1 MKKLLLFIAMLCAFA
16 QGAWAQNYKV
26 WDGSTTTKPLHYSSY
41 AGYTNVVVINT
52 GAELAYIRN
61 NWTSNSGYDG
71 NKPYYQLRYLL
82 NADLDISAVSWIP
95 FGNDNESIT
104 AFEGTFFGNAHTIK
118 IKIQGATYNYQG
130 LFARIE
136 TDGTVQSLH
145 LTGSINCAA
154 SRLVGGIT
162 GENYGDI
169 KNCWVSAYIASD
181 WHSSW
186 SSFNAKVGGI
196 AGENA
201 HHEGGYG
208 GRILYCC
215 VTNDVV
221 NDDDCV
227 GGIVGFNDEY
237 AKVNHC
243 TFYGSV
249 RGENAGSQDNKW
261 IGDNDGTLT
270 NQHDSDLNDDAT
282 LNSYLSSFSGNPVYR
297 YAIQYP
303 YTVTIVNVGNG
314 AIVSDAP
321 GFRYGKTVT
330 LNVAYG
336 TPQSITGWSEG
347 NGGGNEYISGNPTN
361 GYTFNT
367 EHKDITITANFPKS
381 GWQNH
386 AGTQADPFL
395 INSTNDWNEFANSVN
410 YGTSYGNKYVKLN
423 SDIEITTM
431 AGTSENNSFQG
442 TFLGNN
448 KTLTANITNTDTDV
462 QGVSPFRY
470 INGATIKNLTVAGT
484 ISTNAYHSSG
494 LVGFPYGNNLIE
506 GCTVAATLNINTN
519 YAGGFVGHGGNSI
532 VTIKDCA
539 FAGTFNGGGANRKN
553 IGVFWGWSTDGWPYL
568 QNCLENGTYIRVA
581 SMNPMGLNQNKGTIT
596 NCYYVTPQIGGPSYY
611 NNVSGSWQVSAT
623 PENGVFTAQP
633 VMAADGNPYYMF
645 CTITGIDSH
654 YGMTSAGI
662 DITPTLQDINGST
675 LSYGTGYT
683 ATLDGN
689 DVASLPIHIN
699 SGGNHTLTLTGTGSY
714 CGSKSFAITVDSDLN
729 GSGTEED
736 PFIIANAS
744 EWNNFANNINNG
756 DTYSG
761 KHVKLTN
768 NISVTTMAGNSD
780 ANSFQGIFDGDSHTL
795 TFNISDFAETY
806 AAPFRY
812 VGSAS
817 FRNLHVAGTIS
828 TTYQYAGG
836 MIANIVDGKTVSIE
850 NCRSSVTINSSSY
863 TNGGF
868 VSRLGDNATLT
879 ISGCAFD
886 GSFEGTGHH
895 NGGFVGYCQDGTS
908 TTFTH
913 CLFKPDHISCDLTSC
928 QTFWRGANATIDSC
942 YYTQTLGTEQGTSV
956 YVATEGYLGNLVHD
970 YGMVKAY
977 DYGIFFD
984 GTYYLAVAQISGHG
998 TLMFPY
1004 HISNTLQWNNFA
1016 YYVNNGI
1023 NNYSGKYVELYNNIT
1038 ITMTVGS
1045 SETNSFQG
1053 IFNGDGCTLT
1063 ANLTNTSSSYQ
1074 GVAPFRYINCATIK
1088 NLTVA
1093 GTISSNSYHTS
1104 GLVGFAYGSNQ
1115 IDNCIVTATL
1125 NLSNNYA
1132 GGLLGHGLTSWVNFN
1147 NCAFTGTVNGVDKTR
1162 NYFGAIW
1169 GWSTD
1174 GHPIL
1179 NNCLENGTYDDIGHR
1194 NPMGYQKDS
1203 GSVTN
1208 CYYVNPK
1215 NGNYSLGCTHPA
1227 QQVVTAIPDN
1237 EIARLLRLADGND
1250 YYVVMNATV
1259 SDVNEYYDLE
1269 DGLVSITP
1277 TVTVD
1282 AAATPVSPLIPN
1294 HATLAFGAEYTAT
1307 LDDEDVTEWPITFN
1321 RRGSHTLIISGH
1333 HTSGQNGYGGSR
1345 TLTFT
1350 VGGSY
1355 DGTGTESDPFLITN
1369 NDEWSAFA
1377 QNTKNDKTYNGKFLK
1392 LTAGIDATESTGL
1405 FSGTFL
1411 GNNQTINAAIDDADA
1426 STALFGSLDGG
1437 TIKDLIVAGT
1447 ISGGTNTAALVLSAG
1462 NSGTNLIR
1470 NCVVNA
1476 TVTSSGDHVGG
1487 FLADA
1492 TDGNITINGCVFSGK
1507 MVGDGS
1513 TKGVFTGW
1521 AEEGG
1526 TVNLLDC
1533 LFLLHQDQDT
1543 TALDLVKKDAGTVT
1557 VSNSYKTTRAGT
1569 YGTRTTPALVAPS
1582 NLGNQTTDYGMVRA
1596 YSNGLFYDDL
1606 YYAALVFEGSGTED
1620 DPYLIRTSEQW
1631 DAFAFYVNDG
1641 SELSSKFF
1649 KLTDD
1654 INVTTMVGNS
1664 EANSFQGTFD
1674 GDGHTLT
1681 FNYTAT
1687 EASTAPFRFVKNA
1700 VIKNLHVDGTIN
1712 TSAFYAGGF
1721 VSQVYGPLTITNCRS
1736 SVAINNSSTGRRN
1749 HGGFVSN
1756 LNGSGYSVNITGC
1769 VFDGSFNDPN
1779 WGTSSNAGFVGWTGN
1794 ITSIIKYSFV
1804 KPHSVNQGGMFF
1816 TFVGWD
1822 QDYTPTPTLKNC
1834 FYVAYN
1840 SNRLQGDQVWSV
1852 TTDDEYT
1859 TLDITYQGVY
1869 LNYDV
1874 SGLTIYA
1881 RPNHYSPLN
1890 TQTQIM
1896 FDGVI
1901 YAYNAISE
1909 TDDDVHLLIT
1919 SDRPGYTITG
1929 YQSNPDVLTGTEN
1942 PYVMTMPNS
1951 DVVITPQWTEL
1962 QLSGTGTENDPYLIG
1977 STDNWNAF
1985 VDAVSHSKTFSGEF
1999 VKLTN
2004 NISVTTKCGT
2014 VSGSSQVNPFSGT
2027 FDGDGHT
2034 ITATITDNNNQ
2045 GTALFCYI
2053 NGATIKNLTVAG
2065 SISSSQKHTAALVGF
2080 SKGTDNSI
2088 QNCVATADVTCY
2100 QYIGGI
2106 LGHALNSDI
2115 SINNCVFSGNMTILS
2130 TPVFAKGAFL
2140 GWGDNDGTK
2149 SVTNCLYMMA
2159 DGQNT
2164 SNLDLVKGQGS
2175 VTTSNCYKT
2184 ANVGS
2189 QGTLVLTAV
2198 PDNEI
2203 CKKITIAG
2211 VTVYSL
2217 ASTVSGV
2224 EASYHLS
2231 DITVDITP
2239 VVTDAF
2245 DDILAL
2251 GTDYTA
2257 TLDGSV
2263 AVEEWPISV
2272 STNGDHTLTFT
2283 GMGNYQGTKTVAIV
2297 LNPSL
2302 HGSGTE
2308 LDPYLINNT
2317 DEWNLFTTKVNGGNN
2332 YNGEYIKLM
2341 ANIDITTPAG
2351 YRVSDSDNKPFSGI
2365 FLGNNKT
2372 INVTLTDDDKQGLSP
2387 FRCINGATIKD
2398 LNVTGTITSSMQHA
2412 AALVGFAD
2420 GTGNIIQNCVA
2431 TAAVSGGTHIG
2442 GILGHGLSSDIS
2454 ISDCV
2459 FSGMMTG
2466 GSSAKGALFGW
2477 GNNGG
2482 TKSITNCLYLMA
2494 DGQNTD
2500 NLDLVKGFGTVTV
2513 TDCYKTANVGTQGSL
2528 VLTAIPDNEICK
2540 KITITGVTVYS
2551 LACTVSGVEASYDL
2565 YENPVDITP
2574 VMTDPYNA
2582 SLTLG
2587 TDYTATL
2594 NGAPVENLPISIT
2607 SEGSYTLILT
2617 GAGNYQGSKTFA
2629 ITVTNNVVGTGT
2641 ENDPY
2646 IISNTYQWNVFANN
2660 VNSGTTYSGEFF
2672 KLMNN
2677 ISVTTMVGSSNNNSF
2692 QGTFDGGSNTL
2703 TFTKGSSESA
2713 FDEEYCAPFRYIKN
2727 ATIKDLKV
2735 AGDIYTSRKFA
2746 AGLIANPRGTINIT
2760 NCTVSSIIHS
2770 SVSDDGT
2777 HGGIV
2782 ARLGGKTTE
2791 MNITGCVF
2799 NGRLLTNNST
2809 TYCGGFVGWWDG
2821 GTANVSNSLYAPNGS
2836 IPEGWTAINDGATFV
2851 RGGNAG
2857 DNCYYT
2863 ETMGTT
2869 QGSPAY
2875 TTVPDNEICKKITI
2889 ADVTVYS
2896 SACIVGVSDSY
2907 IANEDIIITVTGPS
2921 DETLFLGTDYTAT
2934 LDNNVPV
2941 MDWPINISQAGE
2953 HTLSFTGI
2961 GNYQGTKTV
2970 NINIEIAD
2978 WETVYEG
2985 DENDPY
2991 LIYND
2996 GEFDL
3001 LAQRVN
3007 DGTSTYSGKFFKL
3020 MSDIS
3025 VTTMVGLDDATTFQG
3040 TFDGNGHTLTVS
3052 YNTSAESTAPFRF
3065 ARNSVIKNL
3074 HVDGTITT
3082 SAKFAGGI
3090 VGRSSGTLNITNC
3103 RSSVAINSSVG
3114 SDGTHGGIVARLAG
3128 GGNDIMIEGCIFD
3141 GSFATTANT
3150 NNCGGFIGWPV
3161 TDIPT
3166 IKNSLMIPSSVD
3178 AGMLNNTFARVNYE
3192 PTIDNCYFVAITNL
3206 PTNQG
3211 KQVRSITGDTDVT
3224 VANAGNAT
3232 EYDVSGI
3239 TSYGT
3244 GIEYDGILYAG
3255 NGDNVSLNLSCS
3267 APNAIGYD
3275 ASAGT
3280 LTGNTNPYTLAMPN
3294 EDVVISAILAEPAT
3308 YSLVT
3313 DVNQIVSGKHY
3324 IIASGTTG
3332 SVRVMAGQ
3340 NTDNRTSVEVTA
3352 TNNVI
3357 TETEGIY
3364 EFVIN
3369 GPATDYYTI
3378 YDTDQAST
3386 GYLYAAGDNNY
3397 LKTQLTNDNKGQWT
3411 IDIAD
3416 ATHLATIRANVS
3428 GSNLMQYNASGA
3440 VFSCYS
3446 GTQDGLYLFVKND
3459 DNDLEFYGTEI
3470 TYSGNSIPDGG
3481 SITVGAGSVVTV
3493 SNTFING
3500 TAADIII
3507 EDGGQLIHESA
3518 VNATLQRNISA
3529 YTAKGGDGWYLI
3541 ASPVDGLSTSGL
3553 ITEPATSY
3561 DLFIYNEPNAYWYS
3575 NTGTGAPFNTLERGK
3590 GYLYANAADMDL
3602 DFAGSMI
3609 GTDDEVT
3616 KTLSF
3621 AYDGGGDLKGYN
3633 LMGNP
3638 FTRNLGSG
3646 DMTIG
3651 GEAVTSVLLLN
3662 NDSDYQTCNF
3672 LESGVIKPGQGFFI
3686 QASGAGQQLVFN
3698 PSSKDVKGIGLVSIK
3713 AGDESYIDKAY
3724 IQISRGNTLRKMTFS
3739 GDKPSVY
3746 VIDNGDDY
3754 AATTI
3759 YELAGSMPVNFKA
3772 AADGEYTI
3780 TVNTKNVEPSTMILF
3795 DNFTGEEFNLLE
3807 SPTYHFKAAANDP
3820 EGRFKLIFDFN
3831 NYTGLDEN
3839 DTTNEV
3845 FVYQSGDE
3853 LIVSGD
3859 GELKVFDV
3867 LGRFVM
3873 TQYINGVQ
3881 RVEKPEQTGVYI
3893 FRLNGKTQKMV
3904 VR

>member
-1 MKKLLLFIAMLCAFA
+1 MTKKFLLIFAMLCAFA

-71 NKPYYQLRYLL
+71 NKPYYRLRYLL

-154 SRLVGGIT
+154 SRLVGGIA

-314 AIVSDAP
+314 AIVADAP

-336 TPQSITGWSEG
+336 TPQSITGWSDG

-381 GWQNH
+381 SWQNH
-386 AGTQADPFL
+386 AGTQADPYL
-395 INSTNDWNEFANSVN
+395 ISSASDWNEFANSVN

-470 INGATIKNLTVAGT
+470 INGATIKNLRVAGT

-581 SMNPMGLNQNKGTIT
+581 SMNPMGLNQNKGSIT
-596 NCYYVTPQIGGPSYY
+596 DCYYVTPQIGGPSYY

-675 LSYGTGYT
+675 LSYSTGYT

-699 SGGNHTLTLTGTGSY
+699 SGGNHTLILTGTGSY

-736 PFIIANAS
+736 PFIITNAS

-768 NISVTTMAGNSD
+768 NISVTTMAGT
-780 ANSFQGIFDGDSHTL
+780 FQNEDNYQPFSGIFDGDGHTL
-795 TFNISDFAETY
+795 TINLSNQSRF
-806 AAPFRY
+806 AAPFKC
-812 VGSAS
+812 VNGATIK
-817 FRNLHVAGTIS
+817 NLRTAGTIDG
-828 TTYQYAGG
+828 TG
-836 MIANIVDGKTVSIE
+836 NDDGKLLGGLVGISLGNNTITGCV
-850 NCRSSVTINSSSY
+850 SSVTLSTDYENDAAMAGLVAA
-863 TNGGF
+863 TRGG
-868 VSRLGDNATLT
+868 SLT
-879 ISGCAFD
+879 ISGCAFNGSLQGGANSGRCAGISGFEYIPTTTTIKNTFFAPTSITVPTDD
-886 GSFEGTGHH
+886 GYTR
-895 NGGFVGYCQDGTS
+895 
-908 TTFTH
+908 TFTR
-913 CLFKPDHISCDLTSC
+913 DD
-928 QTFWRGANATIDSC
+928 NATIDSC
-942 YYTQTLGTEQGTSV
+942 YYTQTLGTEQGTAV

-984 GTYYLAVAQISGHG
+984 GTYYLAFAQISGHG

-1004 HISNTLQWNNFA
+1004 HISNTHQWNIFA

-1038 ITMTVGS
+1038 ITMMVGS
-1045 SETNSFQG
+1045 SEDNSFQG

-1179 NNCLENGTYDDIGHR
+1179 NNCLENGTYNDIGHR

-1282 AAATPVSPLIPN
+1282 AVSTPYSSLVPN
-1294 HATLAFGAEYTAT
+1294 HSTLAFGTEYTAM
-1307 LDDEDVTEWPITFN
+1307 LDSTEVTEWPITFN
-1321 RRGSHTLIISGH
+1321 RRGSHTLVISGH

-1369 NDEWSAFA
+1369 NDEWSAFT
-1377 QNTKNDKTYNGKFLK
+1377 QNTKNGKTYNGKFLK
-1392 LTAGIDATESTGL
+1392 LTSGIDATESTGL

-1437 TIKDLIVAGT
+1437 TIKDLIVEGN

-1470 NCVVNA
+1470 NCVINA

-1533 LFLLHQDQDT
+1533 LFLIQQDQDT
-1543 TALDLVKKDAGTVT
+1543 TALDLVKKNAGTVT
-1557 VSNSYKTTRAGT
+1557 VTNSYKTTRAGI
-1569 YGTRTTPALVAPS
+1569 YGTRTTRALVAPS

-1736 SVAINNSSTGRRN
+1736 SVAINNSSTGHRN

-1804 KPHSVNQGGMFF
+1804 KPRSVNQHGMFF

-1822 QDYTPTPTLKNC
+1822 QDYAPTPTLKNC

-1874 SGLTIYA
+1874 SGLKIYA

-1929 YQSNPDVLTGTEN
+1929 YQSNPDVLTGTTN

-1951 DVVITPQWTEL
+1951 NVVITPQWIEL

-1977 STDNWNAF
+1977 STDNWNTF

-2034 ITATITDNNNQ
+2034 ITATITDNNQ

-2065 SISSSQKHTAALVGF
+2065 TITSSQKHAAALVGF
-2080 SKGTDNSI
+2080 SKGTGNSI

-2115 SINNCVFSGNMTILS
+2115 SINNCVFSGKMTILS

-2140 GWGDNDGTK
+2140 GWDDNGGTK

-2239 VVTDAF
+2239 VVTDPF

-2251 GTDYTA
+2251 GTDYAA

-2308 LDPYLINNT
+2308 LDPYTISNT
-2317 DEWNLFTTKVNGGNN
+2317 DEWNLFATKVNGGNN

-2372 INVTLTDDDKQGLSP
+2372 INVTLTDDDSQGIAL
-2387 FRCINGATIKD
+2387 FRYINGATIRD
-2398 LNVTGTITSSMQHA
+2398 LTVTGTITSSQQHT
-2412 AALVGFAD
+2412 AALVGFAA
-2420 GTGNIIQNCVA
+2420 GTGNIIQNCVVSA
-2431 TAAVSGGTHIG
+2431 NVSGGTHIG
-2442 GILGHGLSSDIS
+2442 GILGHALSSDIS

-2459 FSGMMTG
+2459 FSGLMTG
-2466 GSSAKGALFGW
+2466 GGTAKGALFGW

-2482 TKSITNCLYLMA
+2482 TKSVTNSLYLMA

-2500 NLDLVKGFGTVTV
+2500 GLDLVKGFGTVTV
-2513 TDCYKTANVGTQGSL
+2513 TDCYKTADVGTQGSL

-2574 VMTDPYNA
+2574 VMTDPYDA
-2582 SLTLG
+2582 SLTFD

-2629 ITVTNNVVGTGT
+2629 INVTNNVVGTGT
-2641 ENDPY
+2641 EDDPY
-2646 IISNTYQWNVFANN
+2646 IISNTYQWNLFVNN
-2660 VNSGTTYSGEFF
+2660 VNNGHTYDGEFL
-2672 KLMNN
+2672 KLNAN
-2677 ISVTTMVGSSNNNSF
+2677 IEVSTMAGSNETNSF
-2692 QGTFDGGSNTL
+2692 QGTFDG
-2703 TFTKGSSESA
+2703 
-2713 FDEEYCAPFRYIKN
+2713 
-2727 ATIKDLKV
+2727 
-2735 AGDIYTSRKFA
+2735 
-2746 AGLIANPRGTINIT
+2746 
-2760 NCTVSSIIHS
+2760 
-2770 SVSDDGT
+2770 
-2777 HGGIV
+2777 
-2782 ARLGGKTTE
+2782 
-2791 MNITGCVF
+2791 
-2799 NGRLLTNNST
+2799 NGN
-2809 TYCGGFVGWWDG
+2809 
-2821 GTANVSNSLYAPNGS
+2821 
-2836 IPEGWTAINDGATFV
+2836 
-2851 RGGNAG
+2851 
-2857 DNCYYT
+2857 
-2863 ETMGTT
+2863 
-2869 QGSPAY
+2869 
-2875 TTVPDNEICKKITI
+2875 
-2889 ADVTVYS
+2889 
-2896 SACIVGVSDSY
+2896 
-2907 IANEDIIITVTGPS
+2907 
-2921 DETLFLGTDYTAT
+2921 
-2934 LDNNVPV
+2934 
-2941 MDWPINISQAGE
+2941 
-2953 HTLSFTGI
+2953 
-2961 GNYQGTKTV
+2961 
-2970 NINIEIAD
+2970 
-2978 WETVYEG
+2978 
-2985 DENDPY
+2985 
-2991 LIYND
+2991 
-2996 GEFDL
+2996 
-3001 LAQRVN
+3001 
-3007 DGTSTYSGKFFKL
+3007 
-3020 MSDIS
+3020 
-3025 VTTMVGLDDATTFQG
+3025 
-3040 TFDGNGHTLTVS
+3040 TLTVS

-3090 VGRSSGTLNITNC
+3090 VGRSSGKLNITNC

-3114 SDGTHGGIVARLAG
+3114 GDGTHGGIVARLAG
-3128 GGNDIMIEGCIFD
+3128 GGNDIMIEGCVFD
-3141 GSFATTANT
+3141 GSFATTNST
-3150 NNCGGFIGWPV
+3150 INCGGFIGWPV

-3166 IKNSLMIPSSVD
+3166 IKNSLMKPSSVD
-3178 AGMLNNTFARVNYE
+3178 AGMLNNTFTRVNYE
-3192 PTIDNCYFVAITNL
+3192 PDIDNCYFVAITNL

-3211 KQVRSITGDTDVT
+3211 KQMRSITGNNDVT

-3232 EYDVSGI
+3232 EYNVSGI

-3244 GIEYDGILYAG
+3244 GIEYDGVLYAG
-3255 NGDNVSLNLSCS
+3255 NGDNVSLNLSCTS
-3267 APNAIGYD
+3267 AQPAIGYTV
-3275 ASAGT
+3275 SAGT
-3280 LTGNTNPYTLAMPN
+3280 LSGNENPYTLAMPN
-3294 EDVVISAILAEPAT
+3294 ENVVISATFAEAAT

-3369 GPATDYYTI
+3369 GPVEIDATDYYTI
-3378 YDTDQAST
+3378 YDTNDAST

-3411 IDIAD
+3411 IDIA
-3416 ATHLATIRANVS
+3416 AETHLATIRANVS
-3428 GSNLMQYNASGA
+3428 GSNLMQYNASSA

-3446 GTQDGLYLFVKND
+3446 GAQDALYLYVK
-3459 DNDLEFYGTEI
+3459 DNDVNFEYYGTEI

-3481 SITVGAGSVVTV
+3481 SITVGAGSVLTV
-3493 SNTFING
+3493 PTGFTNADPNAFI
-3500 TAADIII
+3500 IQ
-3507 EDGGQLIHESA
+3507 DGGQVIYNGTGTF
-3518 VNATLQRNISA
+3518 NATLQENITA
-3529 YTAKGGDGWYLI
+3529 YSNDPGVSDGWYLI
-3541 ASPVDGLSTSGL
+3541 ASPVDGLPTIAVTTG
-3553 ITEPATSY
+3553 TY
-3561 DLFIYNEPNAYWYS
+3561 DLFSYNEPNAYWYS

-3590 GYLYANAADMDL
+3590 GYLYANAANQTL
-3602 DFAGSMI
+3602 NFAGVMI
-3609 GTDDEVT
+3609 GTETEIT
-3616 KTLSF
+3616 KTLKF
-3621 AYDGGGDLKGYN
+3621 ECDAYPDLKGYN

-3638 FTRNLGSG
+3638 FTRNIGAG
-3646 DMTIG
+3646 DMTLG
-3651 GEAVTSVLLLN
+3651 GTAVTSVLTVEN
-3662 NDSDYQTCNF
+3662 GSEYSTCNF

-3686 QASGAGQQLVFN
+3686 QATADNQELVFN
-3698 PSSKDVKGIGLVSIK
+3698 PSAKDENEIGLISIK
-3713 AGDESYIDKAY
+3713 AGDENYIDKAY
-3724 IQISRGNTLRKMTFS
+3724 IQIGDGNTLRKMTFY

-3759 YELAGSMPVNFKA
+3759 YELVGTMPVHFKA
-3772 AADGEYTI
+3772 VEGGEYKI
-3780 TVNTKNVEPSTMILF
+3780 TVNVKNLEPSMMILF
-3795 DNFTGEEFNLLE
+3795 DDFTGQEINLLE
-3807 SPTYHFKAAANDP
+3807 SPTYHFKAEPNDP
-3820 EGRFKLIFDFN
+3820 ENRFKLIFDLNNNN
-3831 NYTGLDEN
+3831 NYTGLDE
-3839 DTTNEV
+3839 DYTNEI

-3853 LIVSGD
+3853 LIVTGD

-3867 LGRFVM
+3867 LGRLV
-3873 TQYINGVQ
+3873 TSKRISGVE
-3881 RVEKPEQTGVYI
+3881 RIGKPEQNGVYI
-3893 FRLNGKTQKMV
+3893 FVMNGKAQKVV

>member
-1 MKKLLLFIAMLCAFA
+1 MKKLLLFIATLCAFA

-95 FGNDNESIT
+95 FGNNNEDIT

-154 SRLVGGIT
+154 SRLVGGIA

-249 RGENAGSQDNKW
+249 RGENTGSQDNKW
-261 IGDNDGTLT
+261 IGENDGTLT

-336 TPQSITGWSEG
+336 TPQSITGWSDG

-381 GWQNH
+381 SWQNH

-395 INSTNDWNEFANSVN
+395 INSASDWNEFANSVS

-423 SDIEITTM
+423 SDIDITTM
-431 AGTSENNSFQG
+431 VGTSENNSFQG

-470 INGATIKNLTVAGT
+470 INGATIKNLRVAGT

-675 LSYGTGYT
+675 LSYSTGYT

-699 SGGNHTLTLTGTGSY
+699 SGGNHTLILTGTGSY

-795 TFNISDFAETY
+795 TFNISDFTETY
-806 AAPFRY
+806 TAPFRY

-836 MIANIVDGKTVSIE
+836 MIANIVNGKTVSIE

-895 NGGFVGYCQDGTS
+895 NGGFVGYCQDGSS

-942 YYTQTLGTEQGTSV
+942 YYTQTLGTEQGTAV

-984 GTYYLAVAQISGHG
+984 GTYYLAFAQISGHG

-1004 HISNTLQWNNFA
+1004 HISNTHQWNIFA

-1038 ITMTVGS
+1038 ITMMVGS
-1045 SETNSFQG
+1045 SEDNSFQG

-1215 NGNYSLGCTHPA
+1215 NGNYVLGCTHPA

-1259 SDVNEYYDLE
+1259 SGVEENYDLE

-1282 AAATPVSPLIPN
+1282 TISAPVSPLIPN
-1294 HATLAFGAEYTAT
+1294 HATLAFGAEYTAM
-1307 LDDEDVTEWPITFN
+1307 LDSTEVTEWPITFN

-1369 NDEWSAFA
+1369 NDEWSAFT
-1377 QNTKNDKTYNGKFLK
+1377 QNTKNGKTYNGKFLK

-1437 TIKDLIVAGT
+1437 TIKDLIVAGN

-1533 LFLLHQDQDT
+1533 LFLIQQDQDT
-1543 TALDLVKKDAGTVT
+1543 TSLDLVKKDAGTVT

-1596 YSNGLFYDDL
+1596 YSNGLFYNDL

-1681 FNYTAT
+1681 FNYTAI

-1700 VIKNLHVDGTIN
+1700 VIKNLHVVGTIN

-1736 SVAINNSSTGRRN
+1736 SVAINNSSTGHRN

-1804 KPHSVNQGGMFF
+1804 KPRSVNQHGMFF

-1822 QDYTPTPTLKNC
+1822 QDYAPTPTLKNC

-1859 TLDITYQGVY
+1859 TLDLTYQGVY
-1869 LNYDV
+1869 LDYDV

-1929 YQSNPDVLTGTEN
+1929 YQSNPDVLTGTTN

-1977 STDNWNAF
+1977 STDNWNTF

-2080 SKGTDNSI
+2080 SKGTGNSI

-2115 SINNCVFSGNMTILS
+2115 SINNCVFSGKMTILS

-2211 VTVYSL
+2211 ITVYSL

-2224 EASYHLS
+2224 EASYYLG

-2239 VVTDAF
+2239 VVTDPF

-2308 LDPYLINNT
+2308 LDPYTISNT
-2317 DEWNLFTTKVNGGNN
+2317 DEWNLFATKVNGGNN
-2332 YNGEYIKLM
+2332 YNGEYLKLM

-2372 INVTLTDDDKQGLSP
+2372 INVTLTDDDSQGIAL
-2387 FRCINGATIKD
+2387 FRYINGATIRD
-2398 LNVTGTITSSMQHA
+2398 LNVTGTITSSQQHA
-2412 AALVGFAD
+2412 AALVGFAG
-2420 GTGNIIQNCVA
+2420 GTGNIIQNCVVSA
-2431 TAAVSGGTHIG
+2431 NVSGGTHIG
-2442 GILGHGLSSDIS
+2442 GILGHALSSDIS

-2459 FSGMMTG
+2459 FSGLMTG
-2466 GSSAKGALFGW
+2466 GGTAKGALFGW

-2482 TKSITNCLYLMA
+2482 TKSVTNSLYLMA

-2500 NLDLVKGFGTVTV
+2500 GLDLVKGFGTVTV
-2513 TDCYKTANVGTQGSL
+2513 TDCYKTADVGTQGSL

-2574 VMTDPYNA
+2574 VMTDPYDA
-2582 SLTLG
+2582 SLTLD

-2594 NGAPVENLPISIT
+2594 NGAAVANLPISIT

-2617 GAGNYQGSKTFA
+2617 GTGDYQGSKTFA
-2629 ITVTNNVVGTGT
+2629 INVTNNVVGTGT
-2641 ENDPY
+2641 EDDPY

-3020 MSDIS
+3020 MNDIS

-3090 VGRSSGTLNITNC
+3090 VGRSSGKLNITNC

-3128 GGNDIMIEGCIFD
+3128 GGNDIMIEGCVFD
-3141 GSFATTANT
+3141 GSFATTNST
-3150 NNCGGFIGWPV
+3150 INCGGFIGWPV

-3178 AGMLNNTFARVNYE
+3178 AGMLNNTFTRVNYE
-3192 PTIDNCYFVAITNL
+3192 PDIDNCYFVAVDNL

-3211 KQVRSITGDTDVT
+3211 RQAYAHATAP
-3224 VANAGNAT
+3224 ANLGSLVH
-3232 EYDVSGI
+3232 D
-3239 TSYGT
+3239 YGALKA
-3244 GIEYDGILYAG
+3244 YQNGILFNGTYYVALDIIITVEGYGEG
-3255 NGDNVSLNLSCS
+3255 NGKWAFIASPVEASILPTEVTNLV
-3267 APNAIGYD
+3267 
-3275 ASAGT
+3275 
-3280 LTGNTNPYTLAMPN
+3280 GNMIPATNPVQYDYDLFRLNP
-3294 EDVVISAILAEPAT
+3294 EDRQWENYVQHTDDFP
-3308 YSLVT
+3308 LV
-3313 DVNQIVSGKHY
+3313 N
-3324 IIASGTTG
+3324 
-3332 SVRVMAGQ
+3332 GQ
-3340 NTDNRTSVEVTA
+3340 
-3352 TNNVI
+3352 
-3357 TETEGIY
+3357 
-3364 EFVIN
+3364 
-3369 GPATDYYTI
+3369 
-3378 YDTDQAST
+3378 
-3386 GYLYAAGDNNY
+3386 GYLYATKET
-3397 LKTQLTNDNKGQWT
+3397 KTL
-3411 IDIAD
+3411 
-3416 ATHLATIRANVS
+3416 
-3428 GSNLMQYNASGA
+3428 
-3440 VFSCYS
+3440 VFS
-3446 GTQDGLYLFVKND
+3446 GTY
-3459 DNDLEFYGTEI
+3459 
-3470 TYSGNSIPDGG
+3470 
-3481 SITVGAGSVVTV
+3481 
-3493 SNTFING
+3493 
-3500 TAADIII
+3500 
-3507 EDGGQLIHESA
+3507 
-3518 VNATLQRNISA
+3518 
-3529 YTAKGGDGWYLI
+3529 
-3541 ASPVDGLSTSGL
+3541 
-3553 ITEPATSY
+3553 
-3561 DLFIYNEPNAYWYS
+3561 
-3575 NTGTGAPFNTLERGK
+3575 NTGTEKVVSLSTGFNLVGNPFVV
-3590 GYLYANAADMDL
+3590 NAYVSKPFYQMNDT
-3602 DFAGSMI
+3602 
-3609 GTDDEVT
+3609 GTDIEPIDNYESYSPVAIPPCTGIVVRASGTDEVT
-3616 KTLSF
+3616 FSTEMPSQSTGNNGNLQMTLTKTGARSDAFQDKAIVSFNEGAELEKFVFNERHAKLYIPQDGNDYAIAFSDMSGEVPLNFKATETGRYTIGFDFENAKGVRIQLIDKLEDVIIDLSAKDSYTFMGSTIDQIDRFILVFIQVGEDSNF
-3621 AYDGGGDLKGYN
+3621 AY
-3633 LMGNP
+3633 
-3638 FTRNLGSG
+3638 
-3646 DMTIG
+3646 
-3651 GEAVTSVLLLN
+3651 
-3662 NDSDYQTCNF
+3662 Q
-3672 LESGVIKPGQGFFI
+3672 
-3686 QASGAGQQLVFN
+3686 
-3698 PSSKDVKGIGLVSIK
+3698 
-3713 AGDESYIDKAY
+3713 
-3724 IQISRGNTLRKMTFS
+3724 
-3739 GDKPSVY
+3739 
-3746 VIDNGDDY
+3746 NGDD
-3754 AATTI
+3754 I
-3759 YELAGSMPVNFKA
+3759 
-3772 AADGEYTI
+3772 
-3780 TVNTKNVEPSTMILF
+3780 
-3795 DNFTGEEFNLLE
+3795 
-3807 SPTYHFKAAANDP
+3807 
-3820 EGRFKLIFDFN
+3820 
-3831 NYTGLDEN
+3831 
-3839 DTTNEV
+3839 
-3845 FVYQSGDE
+3845 
-3853 LIVSGD
+3853 IVSGN
-3859 GELKVFDV
+3859 GTLKVYDV
-3867 LGRFVM
+3867 LGRMVI
-3873 TQYINGVQ
+3873 TERINGVQ
-3881 RVEKPEQTGVYI
+3881 TIKKPSPTGVYI
-3893 FRLNGKTQKMV
+3893 FRLNGKSQKIV
-3904 VR
+3904 VK

>member
-1 MKKLLLFIAMLCAFA
+1 MLCAFA

-154 SRLVGGIT
+154 SRLVGGIA

-381 GWQNH
+381 SWQNH

-431 AGTSENNSFQG
+431 VGTSENNSFQG

-448 KTLTANITNTDTDV
+448 KTLTANISNTDTGV
-462 QGVSPFRY
+462 QYVSPFRY
-470 INGATIKNLTVAGT
+470 INGATIKNLRVAGT

-539 FAGTFNGGGANRKN
+539 FAGTFDGGGANRKN

-568 QNCLENGTYIRVA
+568 QNCLENGTYIRVS
-581 SMNPMGLNQNKGTIT
+581 SMNPMGLNQNKGSIT

-633 VMAADGNPYYMF
+633 VTAADGNPYYMF

-675 LSYGTGYT
+675 LSYSTGYT

-699 SGGNHTLTLTGTGSY
+699 SGGNHTLILTGTGSY

-736 PFIIANAS
+736 PFIITNAS
-744 EWNNFANNINNG
+744 EWNNFGNNINNG

-768 NISVTTMAGNSD
+768 NISVTTMAGT
-780 ANSFQGIFDGDSHTL
+780 FQNEDNYQPFSGIFDGDGHTL
-795 TFNISDFAETY
+795 TINLSNQSRF
-806 AAPFRY
+806 AAPFKC
-812 VGSAS
+812 VNGATIK
-817 FRNLHVAGTIS
+817 NLRTAGTIDG
-828 TTYQYAGG
+828 TG
-836 MIANIVDGKTVSIE
+836 NDDGKLLGGLVGISLGNNTITGCV
-850 NCRSSVTINSSSY
+850 SSVTLSTDYENDAAMAGLVAA
-863 TNGGF
+863 TRGG
-868 VSRLGDNATLT
+868 SLT
-879 ISGCAFD
+879 ISGCAFNGSLQGGANSGRCAGISGYEYIPTTTTIKNTFFAPTSITVPTDD
-886 GSFEGTGHH
+886 GYTR
-895 NGGFVGYCQDGTS
+895 
-908 TTFTH
+908 TFTR
-913 CLFKPDHISCDLTSC
+913 DD
-928 QTFWRGANATIDSC
+928 NATIDSC
-942 YYTQTLGTEQGTSV
+942 YYTQTLGTEQGTAV
-956 YVATEGYLGNLVHD
+956 YVASEGYLGNLVHD

-984 GTYYLAVAQISGHG
+984 GTYYLAFAQISGHG

-1004 HISNTLQWNNFA
+1004 HISNTHQWNIFA

-1038 ITMTVGS
+1038 ITMMVGS
-1045 SETNSFQG
+1045 SEDNSFQG

-1179 NNCLENGTYDDIGHR
+1179 NNCLENGTYNDIGHR

-1259 SDVNEYYDLE
+1259 SGVNEYYDLE

-1282 AAATPVSPLIPN
+1282 AVSTPYSSLVPN
-1294 HATLAFGAEYTAT
+1294 HSTLAFGTEYTAM
-1307 LDDEDVTEWPITFN
+1307 LDSAEVTEWPVTFN
-1321 RRGSHTLIISGH
+1321 RRGSHTLIISGY
-1333 HTSGQNGYGGSR
+1333 HTSGNNGYGGSR
-1345 TLTFT
+1345 TLEFT

-1369 NDEWSAFA
+1369 NDEWSTFA
-1377 QNTKNDKTYNGKFLK
+1377 QNTKNGKTYNGKFLK
-1392 LTAGIDATESTGL
+1392 LTSTIDATESTGL

-1411 GNNQTINAAIDDADA
+1411 GNNQTINAAIDAA
-1426 STALFGSLDGG
+1426 EESTALFDSIDGG

-1447 ISGGTNTAALVLSAG
+1447 ISGGTNTAALVKSAG

-1492 TDGNITINGCVFSGK
+1492 TGGNITINGCVFSGK

-1521 AEEGG
+1521 SEEGG

-1533 LFLLHQDQDT
+1533 LFLIQQDQDT
-1543 TALDLVKKDAGTVT
+1543 TSLDLVKKDAGTVT

-1804 KPHSVNQGGMFF
+1804 KPRSVNQHGMFF

-1822 QDYTPTPTLKNC
+1822 QDYAPTPTLKNC

-1859 TLDITYQGVY
+1859 TLDLTYQGVY

-1929 YQSNPDVLTGTEN
+1929 YQSNPDVLTGTTN

-1977 STDNWNAF
+1977 STDNWNTF

-2065 SISSSQKHTAALVGF
+2065 TITSSQQHTAALVGF
-2080 SKGTDNSI
+2080 SKGTGNSI

-2115 SINNCVFSGNMTILS
+2115 SISNCVFSGKMTILS

-2140 GWGDNDGTK
+2140 GWDDNGGTK

-2217 ASTVSGV
+2217 ASTVSGA
-2224 EASYHLS
+2224 EASYYLS

-2251 GTDYTA
+2251 GTDYAA

-2308 LDPYLINNT
+2308 LDPYTISNT
-2317 DEWNLFTTKVNGGNN
+2317 DEWNLFATKVNGGNN

-2372 INVTLTDDDKQGLSP
+2372 INVTLTDDDSQGIAL
-2387 FRCINGATIKD
+2387 FRYINGATIRD
-2398 LNVTGTITSSMQHA
+2398 LTVTGTITSSQQHT
-2412 AALVGFAD
+2412 AALVGFAA
-2420 GTGNIIQNCVA
+2420 GTGNIIQNCVVSA
-2431 TAAVSGGTHIG
+2431 NVSGGTHIG
-2442 GILGHGLSSDIS
+2442 GILGHALSSDIS

-2459 FSGMMTG
+2459 FSGLMTG
-2466 GSSAKGALFGW
+2466 GGTAKGALFGW

-2482 TKSITNCLYLMA
+2482 TKSVTNSLYLMA

-2500 NLDLVKGFGTVTV
+2500 GLDLVKGFGTVTV
-2513 TDCYKTANVGTQGSL
+2513 TDCYKTADVGTQGSL

-2540 KITITGVTVYS
+2540 KIIITGVTVYS

-2574 VMTDPYNA
+2574 VMTDPYDA
-2582 SLTLG
+2582 SLTLD

-2594 NGAPVENLPISIT
+2594 NGAAVANLPISIT

-2629 ITVTNNVVGTGT
+2629 INVTNNVVGTGT
-2641 ENDPY
+2641 EDDPY

-3128 GGNDIMIEGCIFD
+3128 GGNDIMIEGCVFD
-3141 GSFATTANT
+3141 GSFATTNST
-3150 NNCGGFIGWPV
+3150 INCGGFIGWPV

-3178 AGMLNNTFARVNYE
+3178 AGMLNNTFTRVNYE
-3192 PTIDNCYFVAITNL
+3192 PDIDNCYFVAVDNL

-3211 KQVRSITGDTDVT
+3211 RQAYAHATAP
-3224 VANAGNAT
+3224 ANLGSLVH
-3232 EYDVSGI
+3232 D
-3239 TSYGT
+3239 YGALKA
-3244 GIEYDGILYAG
+3244 YQNGILFNGTYYVALDIIITVEGYGEG
-3255 NGDNVSLNLSCS
+3255 NGKWAFIASPVEASILPTEVTNLV
-3267 APNAIGYD
+3267 
-3275 ASAGT
+3275 
-3280 LTGNTNPYTLAMPN
+3280 GNMIPATNPVQYDYDLFRLNP
-3294 EDVVISAILAEPAT
+3294 EDRQWENYVQHTDDFP
-3308 YSLVT
+3308 LV
-3313 DVNQIVSGKHY
+3313 N
-3324 IIASGTTG
+3324 
-3332 SVRVMAGQ
+3332 GQ
-3340 NTDNRTSVEVTA
+3340 
-3352 TNNVI
+3352 
-3357 TETEGIY
+3357 
-3364 EFVIN
+3364 
-3369 GPATDYYTI
+3369 
-3378 YDTDQAST
+3378 
-3386 GYLYAAGDNNY
+3386 GYLYATKET
-3397 LKTQLTNDNKGQWT
+3397 KTL
-3411 IDIAD
+3411 
-3416 ATHLATIRANVS
+3416 
-3428 GSNLMQYNASGA
+3428 
-3440 VFSCYS
+3440 VFS
-3446 GTQDGLYLFVKND
+3446 GTY
-3459 DNDLEFYGTEI
+3459 
-3470 TYSGNSIPDGG
+3470 
-3481 SITVGAGSVVTV
+3481 
-3493 SNTFING
+3493 
-3500 TAADIII
+3500 
-3507 EDGGQLIHESA
+3507 
-3518 VNATLQRNISA
+3518 
-3529 YTAKGGDGWYLI
+3529 
-3541 ASPVDGLSTSGL
+3541 
-3553 ITEPATSY
+3553 
-3561 DLFIYNEPNAYWYS
+3561 
-3575 NTGTGAPFNTLERGK
+3575 NTGTEKVVSLSTGFNL
-3590 GYLYANAADMDL
+3590 
-3602 DFAGSMI
+3602 
-3609 GTDDEVT
+3609 V
-3616 KTLSF
+3616 
-3621 AYDGGGDLKGYN
+3621 
-3633 LMGNP
+3633 GNP
-3638 FTRNLGSG
+3638 FVVNAYVSKPF
-3646 DMTIG
+3646 
-3651 GEAVTSVLLLN
+3651 
-3662 NDSDYQTCNF
+3662 YQMNAEGTD
-3672 LESGVIKPGQGFFI
+3672 I
-3686 QASGAGQQLVFN
+3686 
-3698 PSSKDVKGIGLVSIK
+3698 
-3713 AGDESYIDKAY
+3713 
-3724 IQISRGNTLRKMTFS
+3724 
-3739 GDKPSVY
+3739 
-3746 VIDNGDDY
+3746 
-3754 AATTI
+3754 
-3759 YELAGSMPVNFKA
+3759 
-3772 AADGEYTI
+3772 
-3780 TVNTKNVEPSTMILF
+3780 EPII
-3795 DNFTGEEFNLLE
+3795 N
-3807 SPTYHFKAAANDP
+3807 
-3820 EGRFKLIFDFN
+3820 DFN
-3831 NYTGLDEN
+3831 NYTPVTIPPCTGIVVKASGTDEVTFSTEMPSQSTGNNGNLQMTLTKAGVRGDAFQDKAIVSFNQGAELEKFVFNERHAKLYIPQEGN
-3839 DTTNEV
+3839 DYAIAFSEMSGEV
-3845 FVYQSGDE
+3845 PLNFKATETGRYTISFDFENAKGVRIQLIDKLEDVIIDLSAKDSYTFMGSTIDQIDRFILVFIQVGEDGNFAYQNGDDI
-3853 LIVSGD
+3853 IVSGN
-3859 GELKVFDV
+3859 GTLKVYDV
-3867 LGRFVM
+3867 LGRMVI
-3873 TQYINGVQ
+3873 TERINGVQ
-3881 RVEKPEQTGVYI
+3881 TIKKPSPTGVYI
-3893 FRLNGKTQKMV
+3893 FRLNGKSQKIV